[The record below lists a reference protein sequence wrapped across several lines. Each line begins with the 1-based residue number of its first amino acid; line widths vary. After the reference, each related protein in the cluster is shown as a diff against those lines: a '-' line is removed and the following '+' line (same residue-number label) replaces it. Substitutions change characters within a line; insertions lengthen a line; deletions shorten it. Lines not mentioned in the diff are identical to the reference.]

1 MPFVGLFI
9 CSFSTRGKEE
19 ETGKGAGGGVGGS
32 VVQEK
37 GRETGR
43 NRVVD
48 RRGER
53 GGTTWK
59 NHPVTTVQQ
68 ACIGVS
74 VHWYHKSHCLISK
87 QIIPI

>member
-9 CSFSTRGKEE
+9 CSFSREGKEE
-19 ETGKGAGGGVGGS
+19 ETGKGAGEDVGGS
-32 VVQEK
+32 VVREKDGK

-53 GGTTWK
+53 RGRT
-59 NHPVTTVQQ
+59 
-68 ACIGVS
+68 I
-74 VHWYHKSHCLISK
+74 L
-87 QIIPI
+87 